1 MLRIQSCGYA
11 ARVFILPGRLWGF
24 LSIWR
29 SCLRISSTQKLTSV
43 HIRFF
48 LMKATLFAFLFSS
61 QLQRRL
67 HVDRGRRRRELLY
80 RTLLNS
86 QFGRREAS
94 AGLIIIIWPILSI
107 AYTPSLSLS
116 PCDGRHIMNSF
127 QFMNYVQTDACSG
140 SRLFDLQ
147 IPRLMKAKRLL
158 SVADEV
164 M

>member
-1 MLRIQSCGYA
+1 MA
-11 ARVFILPGRLWGF
+11 A
-24 LSIWR
+24 
-29 SCLRISSTQKLTSV
+29 
-43 HIRFF
+43 
-48 LMKATLFAFLFSS
+48 
-61 QLQRRL
+61 
-67 HVDRGRRRRELLY
+67 
-80 RTLLNS
+80 
-86 QFGRREAS
+86 
-94 AGLIIIIWPILSI
+94 AGLILIIWPLLFCPSHIRHLSLSL
-107 AYTPSLSLS
+107 SLSLS